1 MVVECLE
8 GKVEAEALMSWS
20 QSLLSSSHHHIG
32 NLNQGLSSPPRVSLK
47 TQEPELL

>member
-8 GKVEAEALMSWS
+8 GKVEAEALMS
-20 QSLLSSSHHHIG
+20 SSRYHIG
-32 NLNQGLSSPPRVSLK
+32 NLNQGLSSQPRVSLK